1 MLPSPESIA
10 PHAPATPDDIEADQ
24 RHRLPPRMGTARKM
38 WLGGLAVLLT
48 LVATIALLVLTQFGP
63 LADAAG
69 GCGGG

>member
-1 MLPSPESIA
+1 
-10 PHAPATPDDIEADQ
+10 
-24 RHRLPPRMGTARKM
+24 MGTARKV